1 MTQRFKQEFPDFG
14 EMDVEIP
21 SDFEDQSWHN
31 ESCPC
36 FHSETAQ
43 AFLWVDYEDPARRE
57 YEGALGFTLSVSID
71 GQVPDDA
78 REPLCST
85 DDWAAMLKAID
96 ARRAEMAARPTA

>member
-1 MTQRFKQEFPDFG
+1 MTQRFKQEFSDFG

-57 YEGALGFTLSVSID
+57 YEGALRFTLSVSID

-96 ARRAEMAARPTA
+96 ARRVEMAARPTA